1 MVKMSTFDGLSMD
14 QHSENDYVN
23 VSVNQDIRDSPGPAH
38 HSGRR
43 ACIWVA
49 VGLAMVCILQLIL
62 NVYLY
67 VVAYST
73 SGEDLLKITR
83 YDNLT
88 KEKDELR
95 FSYSNL
101 TKENDELQTS
111 YSNLTKERDQLQTS
125 YNNLLKEIDQLKTSY
140 NNLTKEWDQLQTSYN
155 NRNNQFC
162 PQNWKN
168 TLSKDRDLLHTKCKT
183 LKDELQTNYDNLTK
197 ERDQLQKS
205 YDKLNEERDQLQTS
219 YNTLTKRRDQLQTSY
234 NTLAKEKDELQT
246 SYNTLAKE
254 KDHLQ
259 TSYNTVTDERDQ
271 LQTIYNSLTKIKN
284 QLQTS
289 YNNLTKERDLLQ
301 TSYNNLIN
309 QKCPKNW
316 KKFGCSCYY
325 ISSVKN
331 TWNAGRQ
338 DCLNRRADLVIINSR
353 EEQAFIKALGHRS
366 WIGLTDR
373 DVDGTWRWVDGT
385 PMTTSYWINGEPNG
399 GKKENCGENKIS
411 NDDPVMAWNDQ
422 PCDHE
427 NYFICE
433 RFG

>member
-1 MVKMSTFDGLSMD
+1 MGKPSDYKTHENTYYNRAFRAHSSYLQINKKHFNAVVFISQRLRDLFLEMMPMD
-14 QHSENDYVN
+14 IDDTQSNKPRTENPVGDTVSEV
-23 VSVNQDIRDSPGPAH
+23 QCWKRP
-38 HSGRR
+38 SG
-43 ACIWVA
+43 VA
-49 VGLAMVCILQLIL
+49 VICLGLLCGLLLAGIIGLFVYSRDQQARYSILG
-62 NVYLY
+62 N
-67 VVAYST
+67 
-73 SGEDLLKITR
+73 
-83 YDNLT
+83 
-88 KEKDELR
+88 EKDQFQSE
-95 FSYSNL
+95 
-101 TKENDELQTS
+101 EDHLQTHFS
-111 YSNLTKERDQLQTS
+111 
-125 YNNLLKEIDQLKTSY
+125 
-140 NNLTKEWDQLQTSYN
+140 
-155 NRNNQFC
+155 
-162 PQNWKN
+162 

>member
-1 MVKMSTFDGLSMD
+1 
-14 QHSENDYVN
+14 
-23 VSVNQDIRDSPGPAH
+23 
-38 HSGRR
+38 
-43 ACIWVA
+43 
-49 VGLAMVCILQLIL
+49 MVCILQLIL

-162 PQNWKN
+162 PQNWK
-168 TLSKDRDLLHTKCKT
+168 
-183 LKDELQTNYDNLTK
+183 
-197 ERDQLQKS
+197 
-205 YDKLNEERDQLQTS
+205 
-219 YNTLTKRRDQLQTSY
+219 
-234 NTLAKEKDELQT
+234 
-246 SYNTLAKE
+246 
-254 KDHLQ
+254 
-259 TSYNTVTDERDQ
+259 
-271 LQTIYNSLTKIKN
+271 
-284 QLQTS
+284 
-289 YNNLTKERDLLQ
+289 
-301 TSYNNLIN
+301 
-309 QKCPKNW
+309 
-316 KKFGCSCYY
+316 KFGCSCYY

-422 PCDHE
+422 PCDHK

-433 RFG
+433 V